1 MIELNKLFKKVA
13 VVKHVNKTI
22 VLIMLFAIF
31 SLILI
36 KSSNT
41 SARNQV
47 DSLNPTD
54 SLQKLLRLLADSKP
68 DTNRIQYLL
77 NIAGHFIN
85 QQENQSIN
93 LAKAFPYLQKARILN
108 DQLKSPNSEFRILM
122 GYALYLNKRH
132 LRVQQAL
139 TYEKA
144 IAVAKRIGNK
154 HFEASAWY
162 AYYVH
167 VPDTVSDYKNRT
179 FYNRAATAHALYKE
193 IGTSFQ
199 EKYRE
204 ATLLKTMADFHLEEE
219 KFDLSIKE
227 LSEVIALDKKFKL
240 PDLPMAYDLLS
251 AVYERKGELS
261 KALNYALLS
270 VKTAQSNHEE
280 VLGTYLNRVGSAYEA
295 MGKAKE
301 SITWYHKTLDSGDKK
316 DPFRFV
322 TAYSITSQMIKLGEA
337 KKALSILQKTW
348 DEVNNPSSGHQYFM
362 FLAFGECYAALKK
375 YDLAKKY
382 FDKLLED
389 ATLKTYSNPF
399 QTSVFF
405 SVSEFYFAQNKYELA
420 LQFAEKARENQI
432 SMTLPRQIRLNEI
445 LYKIDVA
452 TDRPAE
458 AIVHLQTFHKLRD
471 SMLSQENLNTIERL
485 KIEFQASQKENENE
499 ILRKKS
505 QLQSQELNRIQ
516 WIKNA
521 TIAGLAFL
529 TIVLVLIY
537 GRFRLKKKLHDT
549 LVRKKADIDL
559 AYAELEV
566 NIQQKNNLIEEKESL
581 IKEVHHRVKNNLQ
594 LTMSLLNS
602 QSYYLEDLSAIE
614 AIKESQH
621 RLKSIALIHQKL
633 YQTENLATIN
643 IQPYIVELVEYLKE
657 SLNDDKKISFELDIL
672 NLELDIS
679 KAVPLGL
686 IINEAI
692 TNIFKYAFPNRH
704 GGKVIISL
712 KECHADHYQLLI
724 KDNGIGLPA
733 DFDYEQSNTLGII
746 LMKGLSA
753 QIDGVFTMESK
764 DGVSL
769 SLIFINRSEDLLL
782 LKD

>member
-1 MIELNKLFKKVA
+1 MIELNRLLKKAATIKYINKMMVLLA
-13 VVKHVNKTI
+13 ILVV
-22 VLIMLFAIF
+22 F
-31 SLILI
+31 SLIFI
-36 KSSNT
+36 KSNSS

-47 DSLNPTD
+47 NGLNPKDSLE
-54 SLQKLLRLLADSKP
+54 KLRTLLTESKP
-68 DTNRIQYLL
+68 DTNRVQYLIK
-77 NIAGHFIN
+77 IANHFVNQEEN
-85 QQENQSIN
+85 QQVN
-93 LAKAFPYLQKARILN
+93 LAKAFPYLQKALRLSN
-108 DQLKSPNSEFRILM
+108 QLKSSNWEFHSLM
-122 GYALYLNKRH
+122 AYSGFLNKKH

-139 TYEKA
+139 IYEKA
-144 IAVAKRIGNK
+144 IAIAKQIGNK
-154 HFEASAWY
+154 RFEAGAWY
-162 AYYVH
+162 SYYIN
-167 VPDTVSDYKNRT
+167 VPDTVSDYKNKT
-179 FYNRAATAHALYKE
+179 FYNRAAKAHALYKE
-193 IGTSFQ
+193 IGTSFD

-204 ATLLKTMADFHLEEE
+204 ARLLKAMADFHLEEE
-219 KFDLSIKE
+219 KFDLAIQE
-227 LSEVIALDKKFKL
+227 LFEVIALDKKFKL

-251 AVYERKGELS
+251 AVYERKGDLS
-261 KALNYALLS
+261 KALNCALLS
-270 VKTAQSNHEE
+270 VKIAQSSHEE
-280 VLGTYLNRVGSAYEA
+280 VLDTYLNRVGSAYEA

-301 SITWYHKTLDSGDKK
+301 SIAWYSKTLNGRQKN
-316 DPFRFV
+316 DPFRFI

-348 DEVNNPSSGHQYFM
+348 SEVNNPSSGHEYFM

-375 YDLAKKY
+375 YDLAKQY
-382 FDKLLED
+382 FNKLLDE

-405 SVSEFYFAQNKYELA
+405 SVSEFYFAQNKYGLA

-445 LYKIDVA
+445 LYKIDA
-452 TDRPAE
+452 STDRPAE
-458 AIVHLQTFHKLRD
+458 AIIHLQNFHKLRD
-471 SMLSQENLNTIERL
+471 SMLSQDNLNTIERL

-529 TIVLVLIY
+529 TIVLLLIY

-549 LVRKKADIDL
+549 LVKKKAEIDL

-566 NIQQKNNLIEEKESL
+566 NIQQKNKLIEEKEGL

-657 SLNDDKKISFELDIL
+657 SLNDDKMISFDLNIL

-692 TNIFKYAFPNRH
+692 TNIFKYAFPNSH
-704 GGKVIISL
+704 SGKVVIAL
-712 KECHADHYQLLI
+712 KECEEDHYHLYI
-724 KDNGIGLPA
+724 KDNGIGLPP

-753 QIDGVFTMESK
+753 QIDGVFTMESNN
-764 DGVSL
+764 GVSL
-769 SLIFINRSEDLLL
+769 SLIFMNRNEDLFP

>member
-1 MIELNKLFKKVA
+1 MIELHKLFKKVVA
-13 VVKHVNKTI
+13 IKLVNKMI
-22 VLIMLFAIF
+22 VLILLFGVF
-31 SLILI
+31 SLMLI
-36 KSSNT
+36 KSNNT
-41 SARNQV
+41 SARNQL
-47 DSLNPTD
+47 SSFPPTD
-54 SLQKLLRLLADSKP
+54 SVQKLKILLSGSLP

-77 NIAGHFIN
+77 KIANHFIN
-85 QQENQSIN
+85 QQENQQVN
-93 LAKAFPYLQKARILN
+93 LAKALLYLKKARVLN
-108 DQLKSPNSEFRILM
+108 DRLKSPNWEFHTLM
-122 GYALYLNKRH
+122 VYARALNKKQ

-144 IAVAKRIGNK
+144 IVIAQKTGNK
-154 HFEASAWY
+154 RFEASAWY
-162 AYYVH
+162 SYYIN
-167 VPDTVSDYKNRT
+167 VPDTVSDYKNKT
-179 FYNRAATAHALYKE
+179 FYNRAANAHALYKE
-193 IGTSFQ
+193 IGTSFD

-227 LSEVIALDKKFKL
+227 LFEVIALDKKFKL

-270 VKTAQSNHEE
+270 VKTAQNNREE

-295 MGKAKE
+295 MGKSKE
-301 SITWYHKTLDSGDKK
+301 SIAWYNKTLNGPQKN
-316 DPFRFV
+316 DPFRFI

-337 KKALSILQKTW
+337 KKALSILEKTW
-348 DEVNNPSSGHQYFM
+348 SEVNNPSSGHEYFM

-375 YDLAKKY
+375 YDRAKKY

-405 SVSEFYFAQNKYELA
+405 SVSEFYFAQNKYGLA

-445 LYKIDVA
+445 LYKIDVS

-458 AIVHLQTFHKLRD
+458 AIIHLQTFHKLRD

-521 TIAGLAFL
+521 TVAGLAFSSL
-529 TIVLVLIY
+529 VLVLIY
-537 GRFRLKKKLHDT
+537 GRFRLKKKLHET
-549 LVRKKADIDL
+549 LVKKKAAIDL

-566 NIQQKNNLIEEKESL
+566 NIQQKNKLIEEKEGL

-633 YQTENLATIN
+633 YQTENLATIH

-657 SLNDDKKISFELDIL
+657 SLNDDKMISFDLNIL

-692 TNIFKYAFPNRH
+692 TNIFKYAFPNIH
-704 GGKVIISL
+704 GGKVIITL
-712 KECHADHYQLLI
+712 KECLEDRYQLFI
-724 KDNGIGLPA
+724 KDNGIGFPA
-733 DFDYEQSNTLGII
+733 NFDYEHSKTLGII

-753 QIDGVFTMESK
+753 QIDGVFTMEGK

-769 SLIFINRSEDLLL
+769 SLTFINRNEDLSL